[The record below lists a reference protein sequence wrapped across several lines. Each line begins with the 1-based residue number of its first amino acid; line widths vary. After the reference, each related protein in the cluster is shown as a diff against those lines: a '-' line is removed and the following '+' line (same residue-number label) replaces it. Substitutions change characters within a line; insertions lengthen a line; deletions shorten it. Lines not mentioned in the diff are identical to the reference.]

1 MQNNN
6 MNYILYGTSACHLC
20 EQAEAIISA
29 LPSPL
34 NVQKIDIAED
44 EQLSERYGIRIP
56 VLKSTHTQREL
67 NWPFTTD
74 DLLSFIQAE

>member
-44 EQLSERYGIRIP
+44 EQLSEKYGIKIP
-56 VLKSTHTQREL
+56 VLKSMHTQREL
-67 NWPFTTD
+67 HWPFTSEA
-74 DLLSFIQAE
+74 LLSFINAE